1 MTENPIP
8 VETEEAQ
15 TNAET
20 TVPAAE
26 TVQEAPAAEEKDTS
40 ASADAAEPAEHTEAE
55 TDAAPEN
62 DTETETTEAEGSDTG
77 ETTAAEPPVIR
88 EFLGAE
94 HRCVVD
100 EDNLFISFCVCNLFS
115 VGDDIEFIPQGGYKV
130 PDGCCLLDAKPPT
143 MRMHAGTAGFIT
155 PKWDEDTEAWIE
167 AATAEQIAA
176 WETEHPDPV
185 PLEDRRAAKTNA
197 MSAACNTVITA
208 GMDVETTQGTEH
220 FSLQETDQI
229 NLTAA
234 VTAVQQGAAG
244 YPYHADGELCR
255 MFTAAEISAV
265 GEASIAH
272 KLYHTT
278 YCNHLFAWIRRATA
292 SELAGI
298 TYGAELPDDLAASM
312 QALLT
317 QAGSTTG
324 EAEA

>member
-1 MTENPIP
+1 MTENPIS

-26 TVQEAPAAEEKDTS
+26 TVQEAPAAEVQDT
-40 ASADAAEPAEHTEAE
+40 AAPADAAESGT
-55 TDAAPEN
+55 
-62 DTETETTEAEGSDTG
+62 
-77 ETTAAEPPVIR
+77 AEPPVVRAFI
-88 EFLGAE
+88 GAE

-115 VGDDIEFIPQGGYKV
+115 VGDDIEVIPQGGYKV
-130 PDGCCLLDAKPPT
+130 PDGCHLLDANHPT
-143 MRMHAGTAGFIT
+143 MRRHAGTSGFIT
-155 PKWDEDTEAWIE
+155 PKWDDDTEAWIE

-176 WETEHPDPV
+176 WEAEHPDPV
-185 PLEDRRAAKTNA
+185 PLEDKRAAKTA
-197 MSAACNTVITA
+197 EMSAACNAAITA

-220 FSLQETDQI
+220 FSLEETDQI
-229 NLTAA
+229 NLKTATDDVKA
-234 VTAVQQGAAG
+234 GAAF

-255 MFTAAEISAV
+255 IFTAAEINAI
-265 GEASIAH
+265 GEASKAH

-278 YCNHLFAWIRRATA
+278 YCNHLFDWIRRADA
-292 SELAGI
+292 AELAGI
-298 TYGAELPDDLAASM
+298 TYGAELPDDLAAHM

-324 EAEA
+324 EV

>member
-1 MTENPIP
+1 MNYKHSCVVDADGVYQTFVLVLLEQD
-8 VETEEAQ
+8 EEG
-15 TNAET
+15 
-20 TVPAAE
+20 
-26 TVQEAPAAEEKDTS
+26 
-40 ASADAAEPAEHTEAE
+40 
-55 TDAAPEN
+55 
-62 DTETETTEAEGSDTG
+62 ETTENVQGYTLAAGEQLIDT
-77 ETTAAEPPVIR
+77 ALPA
-88 EFLGAE
+88 
-94 HRCVVD
+94 
-100 EDNLFISFCVCNLFS
+100 
-115 VGDDIEFIPQGGYKV
+115 
-130 PDGCCLLDAKPPT
+130 
-143 MRMHAGTAGFIT
+143 MRQHAGTSGFIT

-176 WETEHPDPV
+176 WEDEHPDPV
-185 PLEDRRAAKTNA
+185 SLEDKRAAKTAA
-197 MSAACNTVITA
+197 MSAACNAAITA
-208 GMDVETTQGTEH
+208 GMDVTTTQGTEH

-255 MFTAAEISAV
+255 MFSAAEIGAV
-265 GEASIAH
+265 GQASIAH

-324 EAEA
+324 EV

>member
-1 MTENPIP
+1 MNYKHSCVVDANGVYQTF
-8 VETEEAQ
+8 VLVLLGQDGDGAQ
-15 TNAET
+15 T
-20 TVPAAE
+20 E
-26 TVQEAPAAEEKDTS
+26 TVQGYTL
-40 ASADAAEPAEHTEAE
+40 
-55 TDAAPEN
+55 
-62 DTETETTEAEGSDTG
+62 AEGEQLIDT
-77 ETTAAEPPVIR
+77 ALPA
-88 EFLGAE
+88 
-94 HRCVVD
+94 
-100 EDNLFISFCVCNLFS
+100 
-115 VGDDIEFIPQGGYKV
+115 
-130 PDGCCLLDAKPPT
+130 
-143 MRMHAGTAGFIT
+143 MRQHAGTAGLTT
-155 PKWDEDTEAWIE
+155 PKWDDDTEAWKE
-167 AATAEQIAA
+167 SAPAEQIAA
-176 WETEHPDPV
+176 WEAEHPDPV
-185 PLEDRRAAKTNA
+185 PLEDKRAAKTAA
-197 MSAACNTVITA
+197 MSAACNAAITA

-255 MFTAAEISAV
+255 MFSAAEIGAV

-324 EAEA
+324 EA